1 MSISLGPKSVLLK
14 QYVKKKHFVIIVSGL
29 SCTDTFA
36 KYIKDALLV
45 NNFFKN
51 IQNVSLTY

>member
-29 SCTDTFA
+29 SCIDTFA

-45 NNFFKN
+45 NNFFK
-51 IQNVSLTY
+51 TYKM